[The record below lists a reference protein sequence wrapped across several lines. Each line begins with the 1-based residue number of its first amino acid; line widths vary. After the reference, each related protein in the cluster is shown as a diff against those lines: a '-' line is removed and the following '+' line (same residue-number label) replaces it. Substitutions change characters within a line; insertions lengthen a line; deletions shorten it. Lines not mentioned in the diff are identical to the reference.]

1 VDPDIRVDEDPAQL
15 AKGHD
20 PQLERAIEEI
30 QNALKTYRPGPKRP
44 EYERRIPAT
53 PTTARKTGQ

>member
-1 VDPDIRVDEDPAQL
+1 VDEDPAQL
-15 AKGHD
+15 ATGRD

-30 QNALKTYRPGPKRP
+30 QTALKTYQPGPKRP
-44 EYERRIPAT
+44 EYERRIPVT